1 MRAYPEFYMTPDLYL
16 AAFFILLLAYF
27 IRGITG
33 FGSGLIAIPLLAHF
47 LPLTFVVPMMLA
59 LDFVASIVLS
69 RHTRLQVRWDEIRV
83 LIPTSIAG
91 MLVGAFLLVSLPR
104 EPLLV
109 GLGLFVI
116 FFGLRYLFNVHG
128 EKLISRWWS
137 LPTGMSGGLIGAM
150 FGTGGPPY
158 VVYLTHRLHDKTQLR
173 GTLSGLFMLEGALRI
188 ITFLF
193 MGLLLQPD
201 MLKSLLLALPLMG
214 LGLYLGNRVH
224 LGITRQQQLA
234 LIGILLLGS
243 GGSLLWKAWTL

>member
-1 MRAYPEFYMTPDLYL
+1 MAPDTYL
-16 AAFFILLLAYF
+16 VAFFILLLAYF
-27 IRGITG
+27 LRGITG

-47 LPLTFVVPMMLA
+47 LPLTFVVPLLLV

-69 RHTRLQVRWDEIRV
+69 RHMHLQVRWDEIRF
-83 LIPTSIAG
+83 LLPSSI
-91 MLVGAFLLVSLPR
+91 VGILLGSFLLVNLPR

-128 EKLISRWWS
+128 EKPISRWWS
-137 LPTGMSGGLIGAM
+137 LPTGLIGGLIGAL

-158 VVYLTHRLHDKTQLR
+158 VVYLSHRLHDKTQLR
-173 GTLSGLFMLEGALRI
+173 GTLSGLFMLDGALRV

-193 MGLLLQPD
+193 FGLLLQD
-201 MLKSLLLALPLMG
+201 EMLGSLLLALPLVA

-224 LGITRQQQLA
+224 LGISRQQQLA
-234 LIGILLLGS
+234 VIGGLLLLS
-243 GGSLLWKAWTL
+243 GGSLLWKAWG

>member
-1 MRAYPEFYMTPDLYL
+1 MTPEIYF
-16 AAFFILLLAYF
+16 AAVFILLFAYF

-47 LPLTFVVPMMLA
+47 LPLTFVVPMVLA
-59 LDFVASIVLS
+59 LDFAASIVLS
-69 RHTRLQVRWDEIRV
+69 RHTHLQVRWDEIRV
-83 LIPTSIAG
+83 LIPTSVAG
-91 MLVGAFLLVSLPR
+91 MLIGAVLLVNLPR

-109 GLGLFVI
+109 GLGSFVI

-128 EKLISRWWS
+128 EAAISRWWS
-137 LPTGMSGGLIGAM
+137 LPTGLSGGLIGAM

-158 VVYLTHRLHDKTQLR
+158 VVYLSHRLHDKTQLR

-188 ITFLF
+188 IVFLF

-201 MLKSLLLALPLMG
+201 MLQALVLSLPLMG

-224 LGITRQQQLA
+224 LGITRRQQLA
-234 LIGILLLGS
+234 LIGMLLLGS
-243 GGSLLWKAWTL
+243 GGSLLLKAWSS

>member
-1 MRAYPEFYMTPDLYL
+1 MTPELYL
-16 AAFFILLLAYF
+16 AAFFILLCAYF

-47 LPLTFVVPMMLA
+47 LPLTFVVPLLLV
-59 LDFVASIVLS
+59 LDFVASLVLS
-69 RHTRLQVRWDEIRV
+69 RHTRLQVRWDEIQV

-91 MLVGAFLLVSLPR
+91 MVTGAVLLVNLPR

-116 FFGLRYLFNVHG
+116 FFGLRYLFNIHG
-128 EKLISRWWS
+128 EKPINRWWS
-137 LPTGMSGGLIGAM
+137 LPTGLSGGLIGAM

-158 VVYLTHRLHDKTQLR
+158 VVYLAHRLHDKTQLR
-173 GTLSGLFMLEGALRI
+173 GTLSGLFMLDGALRI
-188 ITFLF
+188 VIFLI

-201 MLKSLLLALPLMG
+201 LLEALLLALPLMG

-224 LGITRQQQLA
+224 LGISRRQQLA

-243 GGSLLWKAWTL
+243 GGSLLWKAWSI

>member
-1 MRAYPEFYMTPDLYL
+1 MTPEIYL
-16 AAFFILLLAYF
+16 AAFFILLFAYF

-47 LPLTFVVPMMLA
+47 LPLTFVVPMVLA
-59 LDFVASIVLS
+59 LDFVASLVLS
-69 RHTRLQVRWDEIRV
+69 RHTHLQVRWDEIRV
-83 LIPTSIAG
+83 LLPTSVVG
-91 MLVGAFLLVSLPR
+91 MLIGAVLLVNLPR

-109 GLGLFVI
+109 GLALFVI

-128 EKLISRWWS
+128 EQPISRWWS
-137 LPTGMSGGLIGAM
+137 LPTGLSGGLIGAM

-158 VVYLTHRLHDKTQLR
+158 VVYLSHRLHDKTQLR

-188 ITFLF
+188 VTFLI

-201 MLKSLLLALPLMG
+201 ILQSIVLSLPLMG

-224 LGITRQQQLA
+224 LGITRRQQLA

-243 GGSLLWKAWTL
+243 GGSLLWKAWAL

>member
-1 MRAYPEFYMTPDLYL
+1 MTPESYL
-16 AAFFILLLAYF
+16 AAFAILVFAYF

-47 LPLTFVVPMMLA
+47 LPLTFVVPMVLV

-83 LIPTSIAG
+83 LIPTSIIG
-91 MLVGAFLLVSLPR
+91 MLAGAMLLVNLPR

-109 GLGLFVI
+109 GLGSFVI

-128 EKLISRWWS
+128 EQPISRWWS
-137 LPTGMSGGLIGAM
+137 LPTGLSGGLIGAM

-158 VVYLTHRLHDKTQLR
+158 VVYLSHRMQDKTQLR

-188 ITFLF
+188 VVFLL

-201 MLKSLLLALPLMG
+201 MLPALLLSLPLMG

-224 LGITRQQQLA
+224 LGISRRQQLA
-234 LIGILLLGS
+234 LIGLLLLGS
-243 GGSLLWKAWTL
+243 GGSLLWKAWSV